1 MNKIEKLS
9 TPVKGWC
16 AAGLLLLQ
24 SFIGVG
30 QVFGGDIDGFR
41 SSFLLGNLYT
51 EKLGSTLYYLSS
63 SWSDTERKSIR
74 LRLLTNG
81 DTHIDVY
88 VRASAQSK
96 YAGGSISSDGDY
108 LSYLTELSSAGLQ
121 PMIWLTPNQPHSDYK
136 ASMTSQK
143 AFMNS
148 VVLAYDSLAAG
159 YVVCLECDE
168 YWTSAQVSELAS
180 NLKLS
185 TSKPIGVH
193 LTPGVGGTGGDTT
206 YYDEA
211 DYIILQF
218 GDHLTGDFITDID
231 IAVAMLQKALALG
244 KDVIASEYALYSES
258 AEAKALGD
266 ILCAQGALGTGNG
279 RTVNYCGQGS
289 SSDDSDS
296 DSDSSADELSDTL
309 SNAGMGLVAVGAVLY
324 VARLTNAA
332 SGIDLTDT
340 GVHLNM
346 NWRIKDDY
354 GFGWAYSEMYGRDGK
369 SDVATGTLGL
379 DYSLGR
385 DQKVKLSYSADIN
398 DSRNFQILGSYQL
411 SF

>member
-9 TPVKGWC
+9 NPVKGWC

-30 QVFGGDIDGFR
+30 QAFGGDIDGFR
-41 SSFLLGNLYT
+41 SSFLLANPFT
-51 EKLGSTLYYLSS
+51 EKLGATLYYLSS
-63 SWSDTERKSIR
+63 SWSDTERKSMR
-74 LRLLTNG
+74 LQLLTNG

-88 VRASAQSK
+88 VRASSQSTF
-96 YAGGSISSDGDY
+96 AGGSISSGGNY

-121 PMIWLTPNQPHSDYK
+121 PMIWLTPNDPHTDNQG
-136 ASMTSQK
+136 SMASQK

-148 VVLAYDSLAAG
+148 VISAYDNVTAG

-180 NLKLS
+180 NLKAS

-218 GDHLTGDFITDID
+218 GDHLTGDFVTDTD
-231 IAVAMLQKALALG
+231 TAVAMLQTALALG

-258 AEAKALGD
+258 AEARALGD

-296 DSDSSADELSDTL
+296 DSSSDELSDTL
-309 SNAGMGLVAVGAVLY
+309 SDAGTGLVAVGAVLY

-332 SGIDLTDT
+332 AGIDLTDA
-340 GVHLNM
+340 GINLNM
-346 NWRIKDDY
+346 NWRMKDDY
-354 GFGWAYSEMYGRDGK
+354 GFGWAYSEKYGRDGK
-369 SDVATGTLGL
+369 SDIATGTLGF

-398 DSRNFQILGSYQL
+398 DSGNFQVLGSYQL

>member
-9 TPVKGWC
+9 TPAKGWC

-24 SFIGVG
+24 SLIGSG
-30 QVFGGDIDGFR
+30 QVFAGDIDGFR
-41 SSFLLGNLYT
+41 SSFLLSDPFT
-51 EKLGSTLYYLSS
+51 EKLGTTLYYLSS
-63 SWSDTERKSIR
+63 SWSDTERESVR

-88 VRASAQSK
+88 VRASSQSTF
-96 YAGGSISSDGDY
+96 AGGSISSDGNY

-121 PMIWLTPNQPHSDYK
+121 PMIWLTPNDPHTDNQG
-136 ASMTSQK
+136 SMASQK

-148 VVLAYDSLAAG
+148 VVSAYDGVTAG

-180 NLKLS
+180 NLKAN

-193 LTPGVGGTGGDTT
+193 LTPGVGGTGGDTS
-206 YYDEA
+206 YYDQA

-218 GDHLTGDFITDID
+218 GDHLTGDFVTDTD
-231 IAVAMLQKALALG
+231 VAVAMLQAALALG

-258 AEAKALGD
+258 SEAKALGD

-289 SSDDSDS
+289 SDDDSDS
-296 DSDSSADELSDTL
+296 SSDELSDTL
-309 SNAGMGLVAVGAVLY
+309 SDAGTGLVAVGAVLY

-332 SGIDLTDT
+332 AGIDFTDT
-340 GVHLNM
+340 GINLNM
-346 NWRIKDDY
+346 NWRLKEDY
-354 GFGWAYSEMYGRDGK
+354 GFGWAYSEMYGSDGK
-369 SDVATGTLGL
+369 SDVAIGTLGF
-379 DYSLGR
+379 DYSLGQ
-385 DQKVKLSYSADIN
+385 DQKVKLSYSADVN
-398 DSRNFQILGSYQL
+398 DYGNFQVLGSYQL

>member
-1 MNKIEKLS
+1 MKRIEKLS
-9 TPVKGWC
+9 IPVKSWC

-24 SFIGVG
+24 SFFGLG
-30 QVFGGDIDGFR
+30 QVYGGDIDGFR
-41 SSFLLGNLYT
+41 SSFLLADPYT
-51 EKLGSTLYYLSS
+51 EKLGTTLFYLSS
-63 SWSDTERKSIR
+63 SWSDAERKVIR
-74 LRLLTNG
+74 SRLLNNG

-88 VRASAQSK
+88 LRASAQDTF
-96 YAGGSISSDGDY
+96 AGGSISSGGNY
-108 LSYLTELSSAGLQ
+108 LGYLTELSSAGLK
-121 PMIWLTPNQPHSDYK
+121 PMIWLTPSAAHTDYQG
-136 ASMTSQK
+136 SMESQK

-148 VVLAYDSLAAG
+148 VVSAYDGVTAG

-180 NLKLS
+180 NLKVS

-206 YYDEA
+206 YYDQA

-218 GDHLTGDFITDID
+218 GGHLTGDFVTDTD
-231 IAVAMLQKALALG
+231 IAVAMLQQALALG

-289 SSDDSDS
+289 ASDDSDS
-296 DSDSSADELSDTL
+296 SSDELSDTL
-309 SNAGMGLVAVGAVLY
+309 SDAGTSLVAVGAVLY
-324 VARLTNAA
+324 VARLTNAVA
-332 SGIDLTDT
+332 GIDFTDA

-346 NWRIKDDY
+346 NWQVKDDY
-354 GFGWAYSEMYGRDGK
+354 GFGWAYSEKYGRDGEP
-369 SDVATGTLGL
+369 DIVTGSLGF
-379 DYSLGR
+379 DYSLGQ
-385 DQKVKLSYSADIN
+385 DQKVKLSYSTDIN
-398 DSRNFQILGSYQL
+398 DSRNFQVLSLYQL
-411 SF
+411 TF